1 MTTVRVSWFSPAV
14 NHCHNTSCT
23 VWVGC
28 SPWAIACELTAC
40 YSTTL
45 QIEKTHST
53 FALASRERTTRR
65 LHQPPA
71 ETRHPVRRACP
82 HRLSGLALIPTLP
95 GRVGERRWQR
105 LRLNMD
111 SRESVGRSLQG
122 ELGIRVT
129 SRHERFSL
137 RLHGKD
143 SVDSLCEQVV
153 IWHHALMC

>member
-45 QIEKTHST
+45 PIEKTHST
-53 FALASRERTTRR
+53 FALASRERTNRR

-71 ETRHPVRRACP
+71 EMRHPVRRACP
-82 HRLSGLALIPTLP
+82 HRLSGPELISTLP
-95 GRVGERRWQR
+95 GRVRQT
-105 LRLNMD
+105 
-111 SRESVGRSLQG
+111 SLAKITAQYGFQG
-122 ELGIRVT
+122 VSG
-129 SRHERFSL
+129 
-137 RLHGKD
+137 
-143 SVDSLCEQVV
+143 
-153 IWHHALMC
+153 A